1 MAKTTGKS
9 LLEELMN
16 DTSTIF
22 DPIRNRT
29 PAILDT
35 VQKVSVSYKILS
47 LTRQIE
53 TCKDLLT
60 KNPFIDVAI
69 LGQFKAGKSSFL
81 NSITGKPVLPVGVIP
96 VTTVVTRL
104 SYGQREGATVT
115 FLDNRQS
122 RINLEEVELFV
133 SEAKNPANE
142 KNVEVVDIELPQL
155 QCYEGLR
162 LVDTP
167 GLGSVF
173 KYNTEISQEWLPEVG
188 MAIVAI
194 SADRPLSED
203 DLALIRDLTEYAPKV
218 VLLLTKVDLLLPE
231 QQKEVVQFFKSTL
244 KRELNRN
251 FPVLLYSVVADTEFY
266 KRFLDQFLLSLSSNR
281 NSEFEGI
288 LRHKVRSLARHTLTY
303 LEIALKTS
311 RQGDQD
317 RDALKKLIL
326 DEKVNYELIRSE
338 LSLIASQNKLQTR
351 ALISEYLD
359 SVHRIPLTKRLRTV
373 LSEEMSGWKG
383 NLWKLTRRYEQ
394 WLMDT
399 MTKEMDF
406 LSKTEYKHF
415 LGTLKKAHTSISR
428 SMMLFRNLLDK
439 NIEKVLG
446 ITPSSIEWNIAVTE
460 PAHPDIAFVHPF
472 DFHFDLLWFLIP
484 MCIFRRFFEGH
495 FKKLLP
501 GVIEM
506 HLSRLAYQWEVQIN
520 KTIDEV
526 KDQAMKYVTDELS
539 TIDTL
544 LSNIEPDT
552 EKISTTIEALTGMLG
567 ADAENN
573 TT

>member
-1 MAKTTGKS
+1 LHTKKDSKA

-16 DTSTIF
+16 DISIISN
-22 DPIRNRT
+22 PIRNLT
-29 PAILDT
+29 LPILDT
-35 VQKVSVSYKILS
+35 ILKISASYKILS
-47 LTRQIE
+47 LTRQIVA
-53 TCKDLLT
+53 CKDLLT

-81 NSITGKPVLPVGVIP
+81 NSVIGNPVLPVGVIP
-96 VTTVVTRL
+96 VTTVITRL
-104 SYGQREGATVT
+104 RYGQSEGATVT

-122 RINLEEVELFV
+122 RISLDEVELFIA
-133 SEAKNPANE
+133 EAKNPANE
-142 KNVEVVDIELPQL
+142 KNVEVVDIELPHL
-155 QCYEGLR
+155 QNYEGLR

-173 KYNTEISQEWLPEVG
+173 KYNTEISREWLPQVG

-194 SADRPLSED
+194 SADRPLSEN
-203 DLALIRDLTEYAPKV
+203 DLALIRDLTEHTPKV
-218 VLLLTKVDLLLPE
+218 VLLLTKVDLLSSE

-251 FPVLLYSVVADTEFY
+251 FPVLLYSVVTDTEFY
-266 KRFLDQFLLSLSSNR
+266 KRFLDQLLLSLSSNR
-281 NSEFEGI
+281 SNEFEGI
-288 LRHKVRSLARHTLTY
+288 LRHKVRSLARSTLSY

-317 RDALKKLIL
+317 RNALKKLIL
-326 DEKVNYELIRSE
+326 DEQVNYDLIQSE
-338 LSLIASQNKLQTR
+338 LSLIARENKLQTR
-351 ALISEYLD
+351 TLISEYLE
-359 SVHRIPLTKRLRTV
+359 SIHRVPLTKRLRAT
-373 LSEEMSGWKG
+373 LSQEMPGWKG

-399 MTKEMDF
+399 MTKEMDC

-415 LGTLKKAHTSISR
+415 LGTLKKAHASTLR
-428 SMMLFRNLLDK
+428 SVMLFRNLLDK

-446 ITPSSIEWNIAVTE
+446 ITPSGIEWNITVTE
-460 PAHPDIAFVHPF
+460 PTHPDIAFVHPF

-484 MCIFRRFFEGH
+484 MCVFRRLFEGH

-501 GVIEM
+501 GVVDV
-506 HLSRLAYQWEVQIN
+506 HLSRLAHQWETQIN

-526 KDQAMKYVTDELS
+526 KDQALRYVADELS
-539 TIDTL
+539 TIDAL
-544 LSNIEPDT
+544 LSSIEPDT
-552 EKISTTIEALTGMLG
+552 EKISGAIEELKGML
-567 ADAENN
+567 EQRM
-573 TT
+573 TSK